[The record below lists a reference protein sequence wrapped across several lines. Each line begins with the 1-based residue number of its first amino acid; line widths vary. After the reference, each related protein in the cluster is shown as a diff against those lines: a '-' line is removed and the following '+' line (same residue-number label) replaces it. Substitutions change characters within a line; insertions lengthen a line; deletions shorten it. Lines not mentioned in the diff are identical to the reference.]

1 MSKEDNIELK
11 GKQYPKILLRNGEL
25 LEQEIIREI
34 DNKRAMPFEEILEHD
49 IDLKV
54 YSYKNLPI
62 GVMSIKLD
70 FKVWGNYR
78 NLELFFTN
86 IADEKK
92 YKISV
97 FQQPISDAAEE
108 AGYFGYRDDNK
119 NYEFSVPNNIGCI
132 FDIEIRQLKKSK
144 SFGIVSAK
152 KL

>member
-1 MSKEDNIELK
+1 MSFKAW
-11 GKQYPKILLRNGEL
+11 PSV
-25 LEQEIIREI
+25 
-34 DNKRAMPFEEILEHD
+34 MPFCIRSL
-49 IDLKV
+49 I
-54 YSYKNLPI
+54 
-62 GVMSIKLD
+62 
-70 FKVWGNYR
+70 
-78 NLELFFTN
+78 LFFTN

-144 SFGIVSAK
+144 NFGIVSAK